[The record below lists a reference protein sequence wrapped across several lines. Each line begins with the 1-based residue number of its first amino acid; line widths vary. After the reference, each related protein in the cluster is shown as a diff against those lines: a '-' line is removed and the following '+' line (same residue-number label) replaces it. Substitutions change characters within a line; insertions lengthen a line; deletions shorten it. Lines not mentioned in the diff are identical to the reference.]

1 MLLLYTSIYFSAW
14 GEETNPRIAVYD
26 TIEKTWKHAFYPLDE
41 PQSQNG
47 GWVGLSDISSLGGGK
62 FLVLERD
69 NQGGPDAALK
79 KIYSIDLGDY
89 DSWEDGVVLT
99 KTLFKDLIKSGDL
112 TSTNGQLIEK
122 IEGLAVTA
130 NGDVWIN
137 TDNDGVDDNSGE
149 SLLTKVGTYGESEME
164 SSSGATNELFD
175 KSSMLLMTVVL
186 CLAPFVATIASF

>member
-1 MLLLYTSIYFSAW
+1 M
-14 GEETNPRIAVYD
+14 
-26 TIEKTWKHAFYPLDE
+26 
-41 PQSQNG
+41 
-47 GWVGLSDISSLGGGK
+47 
-62 FLVLERD
+62 
-69 NQGGPDAALK
+69 
-79 KIYSIDLGDY
+79 
-89 DSWEDGVVLT
+89 T

-175 KSSMLLMTVVL
+175 KSSMLSMTVVL